1 MPPDPDSPAGPA
13 PGQPESVPGQTEPVP
28 GQTESVLWECGR
40 CGIPLEVGKVKVAYL
55 ETEQP
60 VDLASCPR
68 CGMVMV
74 PENLAL
80 GRMVEV
86 EQLLEDK

>member
-1 MPPDPDSPAGPA
+1 MSEPEAPGPA
-13 PGQPESVPGQTEPVP
+13 PEPVAGPPEQTEE
-28 GQTESVLWECGR
+28 TAWECGR
-40 CGIPLEVGKVKVAYL
+40 CGLPLEFGPVKVAYL

-60 VDLASCPR
+60 VDLARCPG
-68 CGMVMV
+68 CGLVMV
-74 PENLAL
+74 PEVLAL